1 MSKHDVAD
9 ASGVPLETVVE
20 YLDQLLETST
30 TPDFPNALNG
40 LQLSNRGAVT
50 KVAAAV
56 DFSAIAVDAAIA
68 ENADLLIVHHG
79 MFWSGT
85 ERLVG
90 KRYERIRK
98 LVEHDI
104 AVYSSHL
111 PLDRHPIL
119 GNNTLLARVL
129 DLKPSDGFARFND
142 MYVGLMGTSD
152 IKTSVLIE
160 RARFFSRANG
170 GDVVTPQV
178 DGDRVTRRW
187 GMCTGG
193 GASADTLR
201 EVSENNIDTLIVG
214 EGPHWTAVSAAE
226 NDFVIIY
233 MGHYATETLGVYA
246 LADELARKFHIE
258 AVKISAPTG
267 L

>member
-1 MSKHDVAD
+1 VSKH
-9 ASGVPLETVVE
+9 SETSLEAIVE

-30 TPDFPNALNG
+30 TPDYPNAFNG

-56 DFSAIAVDAAIA
+56 DFSATSVDAAVA

-79 MFWSGT
+79 MFWSGV

-90 KRYERIRK
+90 KRYERIQK
-98 LVEHDI
+98 LIEHNV

-111 PLDRHPIL
+111 PLDRHPLL
-119 GNNTLLARVL
+119 GNNALLARVL
-129 DLKPSDGFARFND
+129 DLEPSDGFARFND
-142 MYVGLMGTSD
+142 IYVGVMGTSD
-152 IKTSVLIE
+152 FKTSALIE
-160 RARFFSRANG
+160 RARVFSRANG
-170 GDVVTPQV
+170 GDVVAPPV
-178 DGDRVTRRW
+178 DPDRTTRRW
-187 GMCTGG
+187 AICTGG

-201 EVSENNIDTLIVG
+201 EAGENNIDTLIVG
-214 EGPHWTAVSAAE
+214 EGPHWTAVYAAE
-226 NDFVIIY
+226 NDLVIIY

-246 LADELARKFHIE
+246 LADELRRKFHVD
-258 AVKISAPTG
+258 AVNISAPTG